1 MGSCL
6 VGCVVV
12 GRVRLLVVLEVGLVV
27 DSVVGSVVVFLEV
40 LSGASVV
47 GSVGTV
53 CVGSSSEVIVR

>member
-1 MGSCL
+1 M
-6 VGCVVV
+6 VV

-53 CVGSSSEVIVR
+53 CVGSSSEVIVC